1 VGQRLASDGQHSI
14 DALSTADSACASRYL
29 LMAQCVTRKGALT
42 IPSAY
47 TIFNW
52 MLSPVVLQILSYKEV
67 LRIALQFVQGRALQW
82 RSGAFRGTTV
92 LYAVLHPPVQPHQY
106 LSGNA
111 HRSRISHFP
120 LFLLTNATRSVGM
133 ATDYFKN
140 PPPGLDLTESRTAS
154 NNAIGIVLFILS
166 LIFVALRLFVRLR
179 LKHEPLGLDDYLMF
193 LGLALNAGNLAC
205 CIAGGFFG
213 LGKHIWSLDPY
224 QMRQITIVRL
234 SRTVRMSEL
243 R

>member
-1 VGQRLASDGQHSI
+1 
-14 DALSTADSACASRYL
+14 
-29 LMAQCVTRKGALT
+29 
-42 IPSAY
+42 
-47 TIFNW
+47 
-52 MLSPVVLQILSYKEV
+52 
-67 LRIALQFVQGRALQW
+67 
-82 RSGAFRGTTV
+82 
-92 LYAVLHPPVQPHQY
+92 
-106 LSGNA
+106 
-111 HRSRISHFP
+111 
-120 LFLLTNATRSVGM
+120 M

-213 LGKHIWSLDPY
+213 LGKHIWSLDAY
-224 QMRQITIVRL
+224 QMRQITIVRRFRIVLL
-234 SRTVRMSEL
+234 SGL